1 MSSAKEKK
9 ARALLLDTASFDL
22 GDLLKSVGD
31 KNLLGALA
39 GGKPMAADDPI
50 GEIDYDN
57 ITNEQAATQEVSA
70 VLAAFKLRAKN
81 EQERFL
87 LATDSEYWMG
97 VCFQTRAQKEAFLA
111 GVNLLQ
117 HGDKYIDGELLA
129 KRMGIALPAAD
140 VPYNVSARP
149 DAKFAAMVLEPV
161 AGGRS

>member
-9 ARALLLDTASFDL
+9 AEAQLLGAASFDL
-22 GDLLKSVGD
+22 GDLLGARDSNK
-31 KNLLGALA
+31 LGALVS
-39 GGKPMAADDPI
+39 GKPLAADDPI
-50 GEIDYDN
+50 GELDYEN
-57 ITNEQAATQEVSA
+57 ITNEEAATQEVSA
-70 VLAAFKLRAKN
+70 VLAAFKQRAKN

-87 LATDSEYWMG
+87 LATDSEYWIG
-97 VCFQTRAQKEAFLA
+97 VCFQTRAQKEAFLL

-149 DAKFAAMVLEPV
+149 DKKLAAMVLQPEPKP
-161 AGGRS
+161 

>member
-22 GDLLKSVGD
+22 GDLLGAGD
-31 KNLLGALA
+31 KKLLVALA
-39 GGKPMAADDPI
+39 GGKPLAADDPI
-50 GEIDYDN
+50 GEIDYEN
-57 ITNEQAATQEVSA
+57 ISNEEASVREVSA
-70 VLAAFKLRAKN
+70 VLAAFKMRAKN
-81 EQERFL
+81 EQERFA
-87 LATDSEYWMG
+87 LATDSEYWVG

-129 KRMGIALPAAD
+129 KRMGIALPDAN

-149 DAKFAAMVLEPV
+149 DAKFAAMVLEKKL
-161 AGGRS
+161 